1 MLLQNV
7 AARDAYFERAKAA
20 YDAVKNTIEQSEEK
34 RKNELVEQLWFRLP
48 LLLMNFSAQNA
59 DGILNMWF

>member
-1 MLLQNV
+1 V

-20 YDAVKNTIEQSEEK
+20 YDAVKNTIEQSEER

-59 DGILNMWF
+59 DGI